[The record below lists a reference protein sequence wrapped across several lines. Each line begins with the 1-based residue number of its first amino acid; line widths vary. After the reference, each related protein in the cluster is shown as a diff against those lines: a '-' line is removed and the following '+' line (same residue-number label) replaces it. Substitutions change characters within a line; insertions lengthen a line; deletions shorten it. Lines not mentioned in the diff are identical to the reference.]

1 MAFKPKPPSTA
12 CGVRGVY
19 MAARLRC
26 VGCTIYHAPATA
38 PRRYRWRGSDWPCL
52 QCCVSPSSRRALYSV
67 FSRRRRRLYGI
78 TCLQTFSYYVDHDHA
93 DRKFLRGLVSARPFL
108 KPTSELTSPAR
119 QVAVIMCV
127 FCVITFIPA
136 DVVFSRLLDT
146 VHLGL
151 VLHAV
156 YWYTVSTYGEEQE
169 LNYIVWCKCLIHRT
183 CSYGAHA

>member
-1 MAFKPKPPSTA
+1 
-12 CGVRGVY
+12 

-26 VGCTIYHAPATA
+26 VVYTIYHAPATA
-38 PRRYRWRGSDWPCL
+38 PRRYRRRVSDWPCL
-52 QCCVSPSSRRALYSV
+52 QCCVRSSSRRALGFV

-93 DRKFLRGLVSARPFL
+93 DRKFFRGLVSACPFI
-108 KPTSELTSPAR
+108 KPMTVLTSPVR

-127 FCVITFIPA
+127 ICVIALLPA
-136 DVVFSRLLDT
+136 DAICSRLLDT

-169 LNYIVWCKCLIHRT
+169 LNHIVWCEDTISRT
-183 CSYGAHA
+183 CSHALTDDAGA